1 MHRGMVVNGNSYIW
15 LFFSFSGRVSRWVYF
30 LAIMLVTIVVVFPY
44 YRFLL
49 VPEESEAAAMW
60 GTTFVLVFAASLW
73 PHVALSVKRF
83 HDFNREGF
91 FAIALFIPVVS
102 VITFFILCLYP
113 GDRGANRFGSV
124 TNSRR

>member
-49 VPEESEAAAMW
+49 VPDESEAAAMW